1 MIRHTTRFFLAPA
14 FALLVACGETSIET
28 AAVAGNDNRDAEIAA
43 QVESALSSASDLPS
57 NFAVDVVGG
66 QVLITGSLQC
76 EDCGGM
82 RTPGNTGTIQ
92 QSLGAVVRA
101 VPGVT
106 AVEFNL
112 DYSP

>member
-1 MIRHTTRFFLAPA
+1 MKNLARV
-14 FALLVACGETSIET
+14 LVALSLSWFISCSET
-28 AAVAGNDNRDAEIAA
+28 ATESATVVADQDSDAEIALR
-43 QVESALSSASDLPS
+43 VESALRNASDLPQGI
-57 NFAVDVVGG
+57 DVQVSEG
-66 QVLITGSLQC
+66 QVLISGSLQC

-106 AVEFNL
+106 EVNFEL
-112 DYSP
+112 DYSL